1 MFVRIPSARSS
12 RWGRFSLVLGL
23 GLFPVFTNCA
33 NSEDTEPYVPSK
45 RGANQP
51 DGDGALIS
59 EDDACERLRSAA
71 LSSYEGL
78 GCTAPTYPECPG
90 FVRPGGGSGCYE
102 YREDSVAECEQEY
115 EGATSCSSLS
125 PCLATA
131 VLNVE
136 LPTCEQLTTPDDGT
150 AGAGGNGGND
160 SGGAGGSSGASQ
172 GGAPIVEG
180 GSASV
185 AGQGPQAGAA
195 GNDAGGAP

>member
-1 MFVRIPSARSS
+1 MFVRIPSACSS

-45 RGANQP
+45 QGANQP
-51 DGDGALIS
+51 GGDGALIS

-71 LSSYEGL
+71 LSAYEGL

-102 YREDSVAECEQEY
+102 YREDSVAACEKEY
-115 EGATSCSSLS
+115 DDATSCSSLS

-131 VLNVE
+131 ELNLE
-136 LPTCEQLTTPDDGT
+136 LPSCEREPLTPDEGT
-150 AGAGGNGGND
+150 AGAGGNAGTD
-160 SGGAGGSSGASQ
+160 AGGAGGASQ

-180 GSASV
+180 GTASV

>member
-1 MFVRIPSARSS
+1 MFVRIPSACSS

-45 RGANQP
+45 QGANQP
-51 DGDGALIS
+51 GGDGALIS

-71 LSSYEGL
+71 LSAYEGL

-102 YREDSVAECEQEY
+102 YREDSVAACENEY
-115 EGATSCSSLS
+115 EDATSCSSLS

-131 VLNVE
+131 ELNLE
-136 LPTCEQLTTPDDGT
+136 LATCEPLTPDEGT
-150 AGAGGNGGND
+150 AGAGGNAGTD
-160 SGGAGGSSGASQ
+160 AGGAGGASGASQ

-180 GSASV
+180 GAASV